1 MISDERP
8 GQQSN
13 NDDNNNNLG
22 KSTNNIMNESKD
34 DHNDYDNPEQV
45 RYQRQAYILQD
56 INSDLQQRI
65 HSLEI
70 AFRDHG
76 FDKDGKQILIAAK
89 NSKNCDDDVGV
100 EMMSMMGM
108 DAEKPTVLCKYFEYK
123 VVELQEDYEKIEFEC
138 DELREIVRT
147 LTHQQRNDTTGR
159 TSKEMISP
167 QEKIAVKNLKNL
179 QHDTT
184 LLKEKEE
191 ETHKI
196 MKEQIGKLQQQLKDV
211 VIDESSE
218 KETLRK
224 EMEEQIEKLQQQ
236 LKDAV
241 IDEALEN
248 QLLQQQLK
256 DVINESSKKELLL
269 QQEVD
274 ELEKN
279 LVEEI
284 MRNNSVRVN
293 KLERDLVDANKTEK
307 NKSKEDRLDDIIV
320 ELEKEAQTT
329 AQKSENKCEQLTN
342 RILELEKELDVT
354 AKENE
359 TLKESI
365 TTSTSTI
372 AEIETKNH
380 SDDHE
385 SIQQKKE
392 MEIKTLSDRCTTL
405 EMELQDSKNDNE
417 RIDSLGEVEK
427 ESLVEIIDDQ
437 RKKIYI
443 LEEECSTLKHDQS
456 IQQKKEMEIKTLSDR
471 CTTLEMELQD
481 SKNNNERADSFGEVE
496 KESLVETIDDER
508 KKINI
513 LEEECSTLKH
523 DHEVYINENIELSL
537 QNESLISASVAVKEN
552 NDQELSSLTCRVA
565 ELEQEIEL
573 VAKENEELSLQN
585 EQYHSREG
593 SRKANIHEYE
603 KGIAILDDD
612 DDNDSEIQE
621 QHHVGED
628 PEEADSRHREKEIE
642 IFDDD
647 DDDSD
652 SGDDNDN
659 ERKDQYHVGEDPE
672 EADSHHRENEIEM
685 LDNDNDDSESDSG
698 EEDEDDDDGD
708 DDERKEQ
715 YHVGEDPKEAD
726 SHHRDKGIEILDD
739 DDDDDDEEDD
749 RTEGSLPLA
758 PVAENKDKE
767 ISLICR
773 VAELE
778 QEIELITKKNKEL
791 SFEHE
796 SLRLASVTVTENKDK
811 EISLSCCRV
820 AELEQEIASIAMT
833 NAKEQEHFIN
843 HVADLNKTLELIAK
857 RNESHSSEIE
867 LNEAQNMKSE
877 HAEQVQESLHD
888 RIVELEQQ
896 LESIVEENRKEQ
908 DSAMSHVANVFKEL
922 ELRTNKIESLS
933 SEIELYEAD
942 KMRKGQEQEFLTC
955 RIVELEQER
964 KNSTEQDD
972 LLHQLAAL
980 ENDLDSANATS
991 VSLSSRIKSY
1001 EKEKNG
1007 FESKIDRLI
1016 QQVAALEEDL
1026 ESYEEEKNGFESEID
1041 HLTQQVEDQ
1050 VEDLESYEEGKDEFE
1065 SEIDRLVQQVAALEN
1080 DLESANA
1087 SKIKSYEEEKEEFES
1102 TVEKN
1107 RTELDCLIQQ
1117 VAALEND
1124 LESANASKIKAYEEE
1139 KEKLELTVEKSRTE
1153 LDRLMKQ
1160 SVAYEEVKGEHEL
1173 LIDRVSNLENELKSS
1188 LEQNDQLST
1197 DIESLKTLKEEN
1209 KNVTEC
1215 VSHLTQ
1221 CNSRLNEELRLS
1233 VQNNAVLT
1241 SEMQAHEAKCD
1252 SMQKRMDL
1260 TQEKN
1265 VDSIDVSTD
1274 DDVLTLESES
1284 MNTEN
1289 LSTTED
1295 SKIGKSEE
1303 VSHNHIA
1310 DGDIDSQNKL
1320 VEKYLYPLV
1329 GKAEA
1334 ELHEAIPDDIVQG
1347 IYDNLFLVLHV
1358 EGESIS
1364 VLDWEEFESILEDVC
1379 QEYDEE
1385 TWFQI
1390 QEAFFAAWEQLEE
1403 SNKSL
1408 LEQSESWCDFDTTT
1422 Q

>member
-13 NDDNNNNLG
+13 NDDDNNNNLG

-218 KETLRK
+218 KEILRK
-224 EMEEQIEKLQQQ
+224 VMEEQIERLQQQ

-293 KLERDLVDANKTEK
+293 KLERDLVDANNTEK

-437 RKKIYI
+437 RKKIYT

-612 DDNDSEIQE
+612 DDNDSEIQD

-659 ERKDQYHVGEDPE
+659 IRKDQYHVGEDPE

-739 DDDDDDEEDD
+739 DDDDDEEEDN

-942 KMRKGQEQEFLTC
+942 KIRKGQEQESLTC
-955 RIVELEQER
+955 RIIELEQEK

-1026 ESYEEEKNGFESEID
+1026 E
-1041 HLTQQVEDQ
+1041 
-1050 VEDLESYEEGKDEFE
+1050 
-1065 SEIDRLVQQVAALEN
+1065 R
-1080 DLESANA
+1080 
-1087 SKIKSYEEEKEEFES
+1087 
-1102 TVEKN
+1102 
-1107 RTELDCLIQQ
+1107 R
-1117 VAALEND
+1117 
-1124 LESANASKIKAYEEE
+1124 
-1139 KEKLELTVEKSRTE
+1139 
-1153 LDRLMKQ
+1153 
-1160 SVAYEEVKGEHEL
+1160 
-1173 LIDRVSNLENELKSS
+1173 
-1188 LEQNDQLST
+1188 
-1197 DIESLKTLKEEN
+1197 
-1209 KNVTEC
+1209 
-1215 VSHLTQ
+1215 
-1221 CNSRLNEELRLS
+1221 
-1233 VQNNAVLT
+1233 
-1241 SEMQAHEAKCD
+1241 
-1252 SMQKRMDL
+1252 KRMD
-1260 TQEKN
+1260 
-1265 VDSIDVSTD
+1265 
-1274 DDVLTLESES
+1274 
-1284 MNTEN
+1284 
-1289 LSTTED
+1289 
-1295 SKIGKSEE
+1295 
-1303 VSHNHIA
+1303 
-1310 DGDIDSQNKL
+1310 
-1320 VEKYLYPLV
+1320 
-1329 GKAEA
+1329 
-1334 ELHEAIPDDIVQG
+1334 
-1347 IYDNLFLVLHV
+1347 
-1358 EGESIS
+1358 
-1364 VLDWEEFESILEDVC
+1364 
-1379 QEYDEE
+1379 
-1385 TWFQI
+1385 
-1390 QEAFFAAWEQLEE
+1390 
-1403 SNKSL
+1403 SNQK
-1408 LEQSESWCDFDTTT
+1408 
-1422 Q
+1422 

>member
-1 MISDERP
+1 M
-8 GQQSN
+8 
-13 NDDNNNNLG
+13 
-22 KSTNNIMNESKD
+22 
-34 DHNDYDNPEQV
+34 
-45 RYQRQAYILQD
+45 
-56 INSDLQQRI
+56 
-65 HSLEI
+65 
-70 AFRDHG
+70 
-76 FDKDGKQILIAAK
+76 
-89 NSKNCDDDVGV
+89 
-100 EMMSMMGM
+100 
-108 DAEKPTVLCKYFEYK
+108 
-123 VVELQEDYEKIEFEC
+123 
-138 DELREIVRT
+138 
-147 LTHQQRNDTTGR
+147 
-159 TSKEMISP
+159 
-167 QEKIAVKNLKNL
+167 
-179 QHDTT
+179 
-184 LLKEKEE
+184 
-191 ETHKI
+191 
-196 MKEQIGKLQQQLKDV
+196 
-211 VIDESSE
+211 
-218 KETLRK
+218 
-224 EMEEQIEKLQQQ
+224 
-236 LKDAV
+236 
-241 IDEALEN
+241 
-248 QLLQQQLK
+248 
-256 DVINESSKKELLL
+256 
-269 QQEVD
+269 
-274 ELEKN
+274 
-279 LVEEI
+279 
-284 MRNNSVRVN
+284 
-293 KLERDLVDANKTEK
+293 
-307 NKSKEDRLDDIIV
+307 
-320 ELEKEAQTT
+320 
-329 AQKSENKCEQLTN
+329 
-342 RILELEKELDVT
+342 T

-392 MEIKTLSDRCTTL
+392 MEIKTL
-405 EMELQDSKNDNE
+405 
-417 RIDSLGEVEK
+417 I
-427 ESLVEIIDDQ
+427 
-437 RKKIYI
+437 
-443 LEEECSTLKHDQS
+443 
-456 IQQKKEMEIKTLSDR
+456 DR

-612 DDNDSEIQE
+612 DDHDSEIQE

-659 ERKDQYHVGEDPE
+659 ERKDQYHVGENPE

-739 DDDDDDEEDD
+739 DDDDDEEDD

-778 QEIELITKKNKEL
+778 QEIELITKKNEEL

-796 SLRLASVTVTENKDK
+796 SLRLASVTVTENKDR

-942 KMRKGQEQEFLTC
+942 KIRKGQEQESLTC
-955 RIVELEQER
+955 RIIELEQEK

-1087 SKIKSYEEEKEEFES
+1087 SKIKSYEEEKE
-1102 TVEKN
+1102 
-1107 RTELDCLIQQ
+1107 
-1117 VAALEND
+1117 
-1124 LESANASKIKAYEEE
+1124 
-1139 KEKLELTVEKSRTE
+1139 KLELTVEKSRTE

-1241 SEMQAHEAKCD
+1241 SEMQAHEAKCG
-1252 SMQKRMDL
+1252 SMQKRTDL